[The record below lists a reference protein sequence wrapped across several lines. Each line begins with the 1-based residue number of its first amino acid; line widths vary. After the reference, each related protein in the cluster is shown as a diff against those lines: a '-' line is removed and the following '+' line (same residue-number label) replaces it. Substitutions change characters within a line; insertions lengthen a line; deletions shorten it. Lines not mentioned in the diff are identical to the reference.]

1 MCNNSP
7 TSIFFKSLIMELLIF
22 ILIIIG
28 ILGLR
33 IVRTKQVGI
42 IERLGKFTRIITP
55 GLNWIIPI
63 IDQVA
68 SKVQLRTQSL
78 KMYVD
83 SVSKDNVK
91 VRMGI
96 DVLFYVKEDEKSV
109 YKSFYSLDNPLSAVQ
124 SIVDNAL
131 RAKINEFQ
139 HLDVLAKRNE
149 FSEYLEEIL
158 SEKLV
163 KWGYTLD
170 SVQIT
175 DIELPDEL
183 ISAMNSVKTTERQKE
198 AALNEGEAKK
208 ILAVKEAEGDQE
220 SKRLQ
225 GLGLA
230 QQREEVAKGLKRSVD
245 EFKQALGTKADPN
258 EIMNIILMTNYF
270 DTLKSIGEGPN
281 SKVIMMDGTPE
292 GLKSVKQQIIAGIQS
307 SKK

>member
-1 MCNNSP
+1 
-7 TSIFFKSLIMELLIF
+7 MELLIF

>member
-1 MCNNSP
+1 
-7 TSIFFKSLIMELLIF
+7 MELLIIF
-22 ILIIIG
+22 LIIIG

-33 IVRTKQVGI
+33 IVRTKEVGI
-42 IERLGKFTRIITP
+42 VERLGKFTRIITP

-83 SVSKDNVK
+83 SVSNDNVK

-163 KWGYTLD
+163 KWGYSLD